1 MYGFAIYQA
10 YVSVTESNTLFDI
23 EQIRFLRVRAENM
36 AIHDMEKLGVPSQNI
51 VALPLENLD
60 SQTHIIDTIHRVF
73 FRAVKVRKL
82 SR

>member
-1 MYGFAIYQA
+1 MGHRDE
-10 YVSVTESNTLFDI
+10 TDNNTVHILATFDHSPFV
-23 EQIRFLRVRAENM
+23 EM

-73 FRAVKVRKL
+73 FRAVKVRIL